1 MEKDVRETVI
11 DGRPAVMAIIPD
23 FDPVH
28 TFESGQC
35 FRWFRQP
42 DGSYTGMVGG
52 EVLNV
57 SQHEGEILFKGTD
70 ANRFRRFW
78 HDYFD
83 LGRDYGKVKNDL
95 GSDAVLKKAV
105 NFGWGIRILR
115 QDIWEILISFII
127 SANNRIPMI
136 MKVIENICRMY
147 GERIEGEGEH
157 YAFPAPDRLAE
168 SQKEKLEM
176 CRAGFRCKYIKKAA
190 QMVCDGEVDIYGLRN
205 LSAQQAR
212 EELKK
217 IPGVG
222 DKVADC
228 VLLYSGTKYDI
239 FPTDVWIKRIMET
252 LYFKRPASIK
262 EIHRFA
268 YDRFGD
274 LAGFAQQYL
283 FYYARLNKVGV

>member
-1 MEKDVRETVI
+1 MIKDVHEI
-11 DGRPAVMAIIPD
+11 IADGQPAVTARIPD
-23 FDPVH
+23 FDPAQ

-35 FRWFRQP
+35 FRWLRQP
-42 DGSYTGMVGG
+42 DGSYTGVVGK

-57 SQHEGEILFKGTD
+57 SQHGDKILFKGTD
-70 ANRFRRFW
+70 AARFKRFY

-83 LGRDYGKVKNDL
+83 LDRDYGRMKNEFGGDP
-95 GSDAVLKKAV
+95 VLKKAV
-105 NFGWGIRILR
+105 SFGRGIRILR
-115 QDIWEILISFII
+115 QDIWEMLISFII
-127 SANNRIPMI
+127 SANNSIPMI
-136 MKVIENICRMY
+136 MRVIENICRAY
-147 GERIEGEGEH
+147 GTRINHAGEH
-157 YAFPAPDRLAE
+157 YAFPAPDRLAGL
-168 SQKEKLEM
+168 QLKELEI
-176 CRAGFRCKYIKKAA
+176 CRAGFRSKYIKKAA
-190 QMVCDGEVDIYGLRN
+190 QMVCAGEVDIYGLKN
-205 LSAQQAR
+205 LPTQRAR
-212 EELKK
+212 EELKR

-239 FPTDVWIKRIMET
+239 FPTDLWVKRIMET

-283 FYYARLNKVGV
+283 FYYARLNRVGV